1 MKKLLG
7 ALVAGWLVC
16 GATAAWAQIAVI
28 DLRYVFDNH
37 QRYKQQVEQLRLR
50 VQAAEAE
57 LNKQREHIRKL
68 IRERNKYKV
77 DSAQY
82 KQLDAEIAQRR
93 AQVEAQFQL
102 QQKDFLREEA
112 RIQLQVYNEIQAE
125 VQSFAQRNRL
135 VIVIQFNGKQPKDT
149 TPREVVRYVNRL
161 VVYHHPGIDITRQIV
176 QSLNARVARNPQQ
189 PIRPGVPL
197 PPRR

>member
-1 MKKLLG
+1 VKKLLG
-7 ALVAGWLVC
+7 ALIAGWVVS

-37 QRYKQQVEQLRLR
+37 QRYKQQVQQLRQR

-57 LNKQREHIRKL
+57 LNKQRQRIRQL
-68 IRERNKYKV
+68 IRERDKYKV

-82 KQLDAEIAQRR
+82 KQLDAEIAQLR
-93 AQVEAQFQL
+93 AQVEAQFRL
-102 QQKDFLREEA
+102 QQKDFLRQEA
-112 RIQLQVYNEIQAE
+112 RIQMQVYNEIQAE
-125 VQSFAQRNRL
+125 VQAFAQRNRL
-135 VIVIQFNGKQPKDT
+135 VIVIQFNGRKPKDN
-149 TPREVVRYVNRL
+149 TPPEVVRYVNRL
-161 VVYHHPGIDITRQIV
+161 VVYHHPGIDITQQIV

>member
-7 ALVAGWLVC
+7 VLVAGWVLS
-16 GATAAWAQIAVI
+16 AASAAWAQIAVL

-37 QRYKQQVEQLRLR
+37 QRYKQQVEQLRQR

-57 LNKQREHIRKL
+57 LNKQREHLRKL
-68 IRERNKYKV
+68 VRERDKYKV

-82 KQLDAEIAQRR
+82 KQLDAEIARMR
-93 AQVEAQFQL
+93 ANVEAQFRL

-112 RIQLQVYNEIQAE
+112 RIQLQIYNEIQAE
-125 VQSFAQRNRL
+125 VRAFAQRHRL
-135 VIVIQFNGKQPKDT
+135 TLVIQFNGRQPKNA

-161 VVYHHPGIDITRQIV
+161 VVYHHPGIDITQQIV
-176 QSLNARVARNPQQ
+176 QALNARVARNPNQ

>member
-7 ALVAGWLVC
+7 VLVAGWVLS
-16 GATAAWAQIAVI
+16 AASAAWAQIAVL

-37 QRYKQQVEQLRLR
+37 QRYKQQVEQLRQR

-57 LNKQREHIRKL
+57 LNKQREHLRKL
-68 IRERNKYKV
+68 VRERDKYKV

-82 KQLDAEIAQRR
+82 KQLDAEIARMR
-93 AQVEAQFQL
+93 ANVEAQFRL

-112 RIQLQVYNEIQAE
+112 RIQLQIYNEIQAE
-125 VQSFAQRNRL
+125 VRAFAQRHRL
-135 VIVIQFNGKQPKDT
+135 TLVIQFSGKQPKDA

-161 VVYHHPGIDITRQIV
+161 VVYHHPGIDITQQIV
-176 QSLNARVARNPQQ
+176 QALNARVARNPNQ